1 MAHHILDCFPIFWSF
16 ECHILTLATTLQVL
30 EERSQLHAAWQHK
43 KVYLDQ
49 LIDLHFFLRDAK
61 QLDTIS
67 SSQEAYLS
75 TADFGTTIEQVD
87 AQVQWDWS
95 IFFN

>member
-1 MAHHILDCFPIFWSF
+1 MCLCKFVNKTSLPWSWW
-16 ECHILTLATTLQVL
+16 LPTRQVL
-30 EERSQLHAAWQHK
+30 EERGQLHAAWQHK

-75 TADFGTTIEQVD
+75 TADFGNTIEQVD
-87 AQVQWDWS
+87 AQVTPFTFTQHS
-95 IFFN
+95 S